1 MKVTSL
7 KKIKTISFTIF
18 LMVLFLS
25 FSVHTNVFAQDKQH
39 QHGKQEVTT
48 DKTSKQSSSDKKS
61 ETQVKKSEKEE
72 LVCVV
77 SGEEADPSLKMEY
90 KGKTYYFCCK
100 KCLKKFKDNPEK
112 YLKSSE

>member
-25 FSVHTNVFAQDKQH
+25 FSVPTNAFAQVKQH

-48 DKTSKQSSSDKKS
+48 DKTSKQSSPDKKY
-61 ETQVKKSEKEE
+61 ETKEKK
-72 LVCVV
+72 
-77 SGEEADPSLKMEY
+77 
-90 KGKTYYFCCK
+90 TK
-100 KCLKKFKDNPEK
+100 K
-112 YLKSSE
+112 